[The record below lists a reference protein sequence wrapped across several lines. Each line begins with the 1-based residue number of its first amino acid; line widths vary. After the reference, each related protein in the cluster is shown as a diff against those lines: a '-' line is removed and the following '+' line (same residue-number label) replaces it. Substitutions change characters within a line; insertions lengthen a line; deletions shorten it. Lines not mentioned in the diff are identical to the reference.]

1 MSRLLTERAHSQ
13 GREIIPILTDAQVS
27 PSSCGWLKTVCG
39 GRGGAAWYDFGQ
51 ATQQDEQLFE
61 VQVTQLSQALGQRA
75 RRVGSPLGQSAAA
88 ASPTM
93 SFAGGRSATELSL
106 NLSPVPGR
114 SGVDGSAAHTPRA
127 SGPNESFQ
135 AHQREYSQAYSTASV
150 GFPQGSSYAGA
161 VSDGRWDVAE
171 TSQWFRNSLPFA
183 PQYQQAFDALGMDK
197 NTLAMLTDDDLA
209 EEVGVTSRLH
219 RRAILT
225 EIQKLQPRPTR
236 EDRQSPGGGDDSAP
250 SRSCLASAM
259 SFEGS
264 LADFPPEGSAERA
277 AFDDEFKC
285 VSQSHSV
292 HTHRKSSQA
301 CLCLCSGSRWRD
313 ASTSAAVGSRLA
325 AAVSSQRTSSSRMW
339 SPDRSSSSSMWSS
352 RRSDRRARQRR
363 PQFRYASTLTCR
375 LADG

>member
-1 MSRLLTERAHSQ
+1 M
-13 GREIIPILTDAQVS
+13 
-27 PSSCGWLKTVCG
+27 
-39 GRGGAAWYDFGQ
+39 
-51 ATQQDEQLFE
+51 
-61 VQVTQLSQALGQRA
+61 
-75 RRVGSPLGQSAAA
+75 
-88 ASPTM
+88 
-93 SFAGGRSATELSL
+93 

-114 SGVDGSAAHTPRA
+114 SGVDGSVAHTPRA

-285 VSQSHSV
+285 VS
-292 HTHRKSSQA
+292 
-301 CLCLCSGSRWRD
+301 
-313 ASTSAAVGSRLA
+313 
-325 AAVSSQRTSSSRMW
+325 
-339 SPDRSSSSSMWSS
+339 
-352 RRSDRRARQRR
+352 
-363 PQFRYASTLTCR
+363 
-375 LADG
+375 